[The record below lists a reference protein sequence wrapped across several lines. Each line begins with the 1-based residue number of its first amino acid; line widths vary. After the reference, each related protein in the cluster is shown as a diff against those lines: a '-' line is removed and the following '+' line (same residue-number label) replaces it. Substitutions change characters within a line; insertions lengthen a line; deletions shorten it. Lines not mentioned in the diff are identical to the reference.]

1 MDKAQPEMKP
11 AQGVLASDQ
20 VDQPKAQVAAEA
32 PGSTDE
38 TVKTKLPK
46 TQQATDG
53 LAEIKPQVTTEAPG
67 LTKQADKSKLPKIQ
81 DINDGLAKIKPQD
94 LGLKTYYTPPPERE
108 TEVDIVAVHGLAAFL
123 SLRMEPEDWP
133 NISTDSVKGMVF
145 LGTPHHGVADG
156 ILSQPGQIYRSI
168 LASNIH
174 HDRNILDSVQRNND
188 VLKRVVHDFTRR
200 IHNMSP
206 RPEIYCFFEQKAT
219 NVTKVAANL
228 VQDIPL
234 TYLVDETSGTLS
246 GHQKE
251 QLPLDHFNMNK
262 FENEEDDNYRCVS
275 RVVVTMAK
283 KSTTM
288 INREPSSAGAKVNRG
303 RHIPALPAPIA
314 TENRFAPRGGLLE
327 KIVQKFESSGRVA
340 LYGPAGTGYWK
351 EYGSASH
358 VLWVNAGTAEQFEC
372 SYKRIAED
380 RHLVREGMDMASVI
394 EAVWKFLRYESSGHW
409 LMILDGME
417 KEASLQATSTQHH
430 GRSLLEFIPNSVHSS
445 VLITTQSK
453 SLSLHQ
459 VGKLSDNSVE
469 MPTLD
474 EKDASILMLGKETGD
489 AYKKKWI
496 EGIAK
501 AVNNL
506 PIGFVL
512 TQIYRR
518 QVETSMNRRQVLEA
532 VEAHSKEKL
541 PAARAWNLLTD
552 LMKKQ
557 HPESVNLM
565 LIMGAINLQSVPGT
579 FLDRAQISKQIPIL
593 TKYGIVEPSVDKRVY
608 HITSAIR
615 ECVLEWLIKNP
626 DQKAAI
632 EELVLS
638 TICERLTP
646 ETSEGLL
653 PCALAVSEYQA
664 HSSSMRENMVKLQ
677 RAISEHY
684 NRSKQFSSALR
695 HLQECIKILE
705 ADPVIK
711 NRKDILAQTKR
722 DVEKTE
728 KNLKTKSRTTA
739 SEPDTERLAKAQFDV
754 DRLITNNDYGK
765 DPHKTFSRI
774 SELANMQ
781 LLRPQK
787 KGTDNT
793 LDLYQR
799 ILDWHQAKVKA
810 DHVGT
815 ARHQYNL
822 ALAYDSKGKFDKAEK
837 LYHSALNDGLKEKT
851 HEALVLR
858 FRILSNLVCSYGR
871 QERLE
876 DAQEVLQTL
885 LPEQMEFLGWDHPDT
900 LVTRHSAALLLQ
912 ERGSVRDAGGE
923 LRRILDVQRSLLDP
937 DDPALFRTA
946 CSLAL
951 NFRLQGRHREAK
963 ELFQE
968 TLKLQ
973 KQLLGKDHVDTA
985 KTKQMLKELL
995 QAVSESVNEG

>member
-1 MDKAQPEMKP
+1 MNKAQPEMKP
-11 AQGVLASDQ
+11 AHGVPPPDQ
-20 VDQPKAQVAAEA
+20 VDQPKPQVAAEA
-32 PGSTDE
+32 PGLTDQ
-38 TVKTKLPK
+38 TVKAKLPK

-53 LAEIKPQVTTEAPG
+53 LAETKPQVNTEAPG
-67 LTKQADKSKLPKIQ
+67 LTKQADKSKPPKKQ
-81 DINDGLAKIKPQD
+81 QLNDGLAKIKPQD
-94 LGLKTYYTPPPERE
+94 LGLKTYYTPPPIRE
-108 TEVDIVAVHGLAAFL
+108 TEVDLH
-123 SLRMEPEDWP
+123 MEPDDWP
-133 NISTDSVKGMVF
+133 NISTDNVKGMVF

-156 ILSQPGQIYRSI
+156 ILSEPGQIYQTI
-168 LASNIH
+168 LASKIH

-188 VLKRVVHDFTRR
+188 VLKGVVQKFTRR
-200 IHNMSP
+200 IHNMFP
-206 RPEIYCFFEQKAT
+206 RPEIFCFFEQKAT
-219 NVTKVAANL
+219 KVGANYGL
-228 VQDIPL
+228 DIPL
-234 TYLVDETSGTLS
+234 TYLVDETSGTLI
-246 GHQKE
+246 GHRNE

-262 FENEEDDNYRCVS
+262 FENEEDNNYRCVS
-275 RVVVTMAK
+275 REVVIMAK
-283 KSTTM
+283 KSIAM
-288 INREPSSAGAKVNRG
+288 INREPSSAGAKLNRG
-303 RHIPALPAPIA
+303 RPIPALPAPIA

-340 LYGPAGTGYWK
+340 LYGRAGTGKTHVAIEYAYRYWR

-372 SYKRIAED
+372 SFKRIAED
-380 RHLVREGMDMASVI
+380 RHLVRDGMDMASVI

-417 KEASLQATSTQHH
+417 NEELLQATSTQHY

-453 SLSLHQ
+453 TLSLRQ
-459 VGKLSDNSVE
+459 VGKVSDNSVE

-474 EKDASILMLGKETGD
+474 EKDACILMLGKETGD
-489 AYKKKWI
+489 AYKKKWV
-496 EGIAK
+496 EGLAK

-512 TQIYRR
+512 TQIYRK
-518 QVETSMNRRQVLEA
+518 QVEPSMNRPKVLEA
-532 VEAHSKEKL
+532 LEAHSNEKL
-541 PAARAWNLLTD
+541 PAARAWKLLMD

-565 LIMGAINLQSVPGT
+565 LMMGAIDLQSVPGT
-579 FLDRAQISKQIPIL
+579 FLDRAQTSKQIPIL

-615 ECVLEWLIKNP
+615 ECVLEWLIKHP

-638 TICERLTP
+638 TICEKLTP

-653 PCALAVSEYQA
+653 PCALAVSKYQT
-664 HSSSMRENMVKLQ
+664 HSSGMRENMVKLQ
-677 RAISEHY
+677 RAVFEHY
-684 NRSKQFSSALR
+684 NRAKQFSRALPC
-695 HLQECIKILE
+695 LQECIKILE

-711 NRKDILAQTKR
+711 NRKDVLAQTKR

-728 KNLKTKSRTTA
+728 KNLKTKPQIPA
-739 SEPDTERLAKAQFDV
+739 SEPDTKSLARAQSDV
-754 DRLITNNDYGK
+754 DRLIKNNDYGK
-765 DPHKTFSRI
+765 DPHKTINRI

-787 KGTDNT
+787 KGSDNT

-799 ILDWHQAKVKA
+799 ILDWHQAKSKA

-822 ALAYDSKGKFDKAEK
+822 ALAYDSKGGFDKAEK

-858 FRILSNLVCSYGR
+858 FRVLSNLVCSYGR
-871 QERLE
+871 QGRLE

-912 ERGSVRDAGGE
+912 ERGSIKDAGGE
-923 LRRILDVQRSLLDP
+923 LRRILDAQRSLLDP

-985 KTKQMLKELL
+985 KTKLMLKELL
-995 QAVSESVNEG
+995 QAVPQSVDES